1 VTAADNPWFSRAL
14 VNRMWAH
21 FLGRGFVDPVDD
33 LRPSNPPAAP
43 ELFDAFAADFVAS
56 GFDLKHLVR
65 VIVGTAAY
73 ASSAAPVT
81 EAIAKADP
89 EAKLWERFRV
99 TPLGPDELLNALV
112 AATRLDAVVRD
123 TPRLD
128 LAEIRFRVK
137 QRYGFLFD
145 VDEESDER
153 GYDGTIAQALA
164 LLNGSV
170 VATGASVLPGSA
182 LGDIAALPGDDAL
195 KIEALYL
202 RTLSR
207 LPTSDE
213 VARWSAFVEDAPDPP
228 EPERPQRPLP
238 KTDGG
243 LPPSA
248 APAQPDPL
256 RGLENRAGNQRASR
270 RVRAYE
276 DMLWALLNSS
286 EFVLNH

>member
-1 VTAADNPWFSRAL
+1 
-14 VNRMWAH
+14 M
-21 FLGRGFVDPVDD
+21 
-33 LRPSNPPAAP
+33 
-43 ELFDAFAADFVAS
+43 FDALAADFVAS

-65 VIVGTAAY
+65 IIVGSTVY
-73 ASSAAPVT
+73 ASSAAPMT
-81 EAIAKADP
+81 DAIAKSDP

-99 TPLGPDELLNALV
+99 TPLGPDELLNALI
-112 AATRLDAVVRD
+112 AATRLDAVVRE
-123 TPRLD
+123 TGRLD

-153 GYDGTIAQALA
+153 DYEGTIAQALA

-170 VATGASVLPGSA
+170 VGTGASVLPGSA
-182 LGDIAALPGDDAL
+182 LADVAASPGDDAP
-195 KIEALYL
+195 KIETLYL

-207 LPTSDE
+207 LPTADE
-213 VARWSAFVEDAPDPP
+213 VARWTAFVQDAPDGPA
-228 EPERPQRPLP
+228 PERPPRPSP
-238 KTDGG
+238 RPDGG
-243 LPPSA
+243 APPP
-248 APAQPDPL
+248 APSQPDPL
-256 RGLENRAGNQRASR
+256 RGLENRAGNQRAGR